1 MLVNPYYTA
10 HKNRGM
16 LKGIAME
23 VKITNSALPINQ
35 HDTDSAK
42 SDPLYALIEK
52 FTLTIQEQNTVI
64 QGLKTTIQELRSDTQ
79 EQKVAFQNQTQKVE
93 ELENRISELMD
104 SLEKKESELS
114 ESKELVKT

>member
-23 VKITNSALPINQ
+23 VKITNGALPINQ

-104 SLEKKESELS
+104 SLEKKEWGF
-114 ESKELVKT
+114 